1 MTDAEVRKGMTNMTA
16 QKVTKKELQEPDF
29 LHEWLEKTVAYARQ
43 YRKALYVSSISVL
56 VVALVA
62 AGWFL
67 FRMNLEGKA
76 QGLYQKTYNNYLK
89 AQPLVRDGEA
99 IKGYQELVKAYP
111 SSRAAHIALYR
122 MGNLFFQAQ
131 NYEEAI
137 RSYEKFIEQASP
149 EGELVT
155 LALSGLALSKEAK
168 KDYSGALASL
178 ERALKTKSG
187 VLFEGILLRD
197 MARMYEQLNDK
208 KNALEYYRRAVSVT
222 KDPSIVIL
230 LKRKIATLS

>member
-1 MTDAEVRKGMTNMTA
+1 
-16 QKVTKKELQEPDF
+16 
-29 LHEWLEKTVAYARQ
+29 
-43 YRKALYVSSISVL
+43 
-56 VVALVA
+56 
-62 AGWFL
+62 
-67 FRMNLEGKA
+67 MNLEGKA

-131 NYEEAI
+131 NYDEAI

-197 MARMYEQLNDK
+197 MARMYERLNDK